1 MPWIPRLGV
10 ARPSLLI
17 ADKTGQ
23 PSEGELMPKRLL
35 FVDDEAL
42 VLNGLRRAL
51 HGMRQEWDMHFVD
64 SGAAALQALDQ
75 EAYDAI
81 ITDMRMPVMDGA
93 QLLEEVRQRHPN
105 IIRIVLSGQ
114 SSREAVFRSITGAHQ
129 FLLKPCDPQELVA
142 RLGQAFAMRALLS
155 TQTLKSVISRM
166 PSIPSLPTLYHEL
179 TAVLRLEDPSLAQIE
194 RIISKDVGM
203 AAKILQLANSAFIGT
218 RARVS
223 SLLQAVSLIG
233 TESVR
238 TLVLSV
244 HVFSQCDGDSEVAA
258 YLPALW
264 DHSVAVASLAQRIAT
279 SQRCPKAVVEE
290 SFTGGLLHDIGKV
303 VFLAEMSGKYR
314 EILGA
319 DPASIP
325 AMELERLGCTHAQVG
340 AYLISI
346 WGLPVSLVHAVAFHH
361 FPSQTAET
369 QFSSLTAVHA
379 ADAIASSNDP
389 SALNRDVALDVP
401 YLDRI
406 GLREREPLWLGFHE
420 EHLVAKAQ
428 REPGER
434 KVSGGP

>member
-1 MPWIPRLGV
+1 LSFAGV
-10 ARPSLLI
+10 RPSYRL

-23 PSEGELMPKRLL
+23 TSEGELMSKRLL

-93 QLLEEVRQRHPN
+93 QLLEQVKQRHPN
-105 IIRIVLSGQ
+105 VIRIVLSGQ
-114 SSREAVFRSITGAHQ
+114 SSREAVFRSIAGAHQ
-129 FLLKPCDPQELVA
+129 FLSKPCDPQELVA
-142 RLGQAFAMRALLS
+142 RLGEAFAMRDLLS
-155 TQTLKSVISRM
+155 NQTVKTVISRM

-179 TAVLRLEDPSLAQIE
+179 TAVLRLQDPSLAQIE

-203 AAKILQLANSAFIGT
+203 AAKILQLANSVFIGA
-218 RARVS
+218 RGRVS

-244 HVFSQCDGDSEVAA
+244 HVFSQCEGDSEVAA
-258 YLPALW
+258 DLPALW
-264 DHSVAVASLAQRIAT
+264 DHSVAVASLAQRIAI
-279 SQRCPKAVVEE
+279 SERCTKAVTEE
-290 SFTGGLLHDIGKV
+290 CFTAALLHDIGKV

-319 DPASIP
+319 DPGAIL
-325 AMELERLGCTHAQVG
+325 AMELERLGCTHPQVG
-340 AYLISI
+340 AYLMSI
-346 WGLPVSLVHAVAFHH
+346 WGLPVPLVHAVAFHH
-361 FPSQTAET
+361 CPSGTAET
-369 QFSSLTAVHA
+369 KFSSLTAVHA
-379 ADAIASSNDP
+379 ADAIASATDP
-389 SALNRDVALDVP
+389 SALNRDIALDVT

-406 GLREREPLWLGFHE
+406 GLREREPLWLSFHE
-420 EHLVAKAQ
+420 EHMAAKAQ
-428 REPGER
+428 REAGER
-434 KVSGGP
+434 KGPGSP